1 VRESGA
7 YQELLRVGPGEA
19 GEALDGD
26 EAAPVEAAAV
36 DDVGRLL
43 AALGDDEVG
52 AEALGGGAQLGEPEL
67 PEHGHRPLRPLLL
80 VAVRP
85 RAVHAVGRLCPS
97 AREPPSKQARGAG
110 RLDSFRIRAQ

>member
-1 VRESGA
+1 VRA

-26 EAAPVEAAAV
+26 ESAPVEAAAV

-80 VAVRP
+80 VAVRS
-85 RAVHAVGRLCPS
+85 RAVHAVGRLC
-97 AREPPSKQARGAG
+97 AREPPSKQEE
-110 RLDSFRIRAQ
+110 RAD

>member
-1 VRESGA
+1 LESEA

-19 GEALDGD
+19 REALDGD
-26 EAAPVEAAAV
+26 EASPVEAAPV

-80 VAVRP
+80 VAVRSRP
-85 RAVHAVGRLCPS
+85 VHAVRGLCQNQ
-97 AREPPSKQARGAG
+97 REPPTPSKRSEQIRFVPG
-110 RLDSFRIRAQ
+110 R